1 MSLTKCLAG
10 ASGEDDFKPR
20 AELTL
25 MVSVLQRGDMLSI
38 LNFCH
43 YMYLP
48 VGANGMIDLGVLS
61 VTTYIHGSTYSSPSP
76 LPDN

>member
-1 MSLTKCLAG
+1 ML
-10 ASGEDDFKPR
+10 
-20 AELTL
+20 
-25 MVSVLQRGDMLSI
+25 VLQRGDMLSI

-61 VTTYIHGSTYSSPSP
+61 VTTYIHGSTVLILAFSKALFKEYPSCAP
-76 LPDN
+76 SYIE